1 MLFSEYMGGSAG
13 LIFQEI
19 REARGMAYSAQ
30 ASWSSSRRPGD
41 ASLMWASVGTQPDK
55 APAVVALLLELLAA
69 PIAPERLARAKAASI
84 EKLRAGRIAFRGI
97 PGTIEQWHRQGLH
110 ADPRP
115 ARLQALT
122 AATIDDVRRCAAP
135 LASAPLTVAIV
146 GDTQRIDVDA
156 LAAIM
161 PVETLSAASLFR
173 Y

>member
-1 MLFSEYMGGSAG
+1 
-13 LIFQEI
+13 
-19 REARGMAYSAQ
+19 
-30 ASWSSSRRPGD
+30 
-41 ASLMWASVGTQPDK
+41 MWASVGTQPDK
-55 APAVVALLLELLAA
+55 TAAVVALLLDLISAPLA
-69 PIAPERLARAKAASI
+69 PQRLARAQAASI